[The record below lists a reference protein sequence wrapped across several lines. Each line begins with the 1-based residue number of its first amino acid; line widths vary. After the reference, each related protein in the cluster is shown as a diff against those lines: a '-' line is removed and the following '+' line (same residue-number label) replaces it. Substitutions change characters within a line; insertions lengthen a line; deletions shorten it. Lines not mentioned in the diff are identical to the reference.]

1 MVALKIV
8 KNIFYAHLSFY
19 RIYVSRS
26 KTEIHLL
33 YLKLKSFRY
42 LFFFRMGQILK
53 DDESVVIII
62 KTISV
67 SLLVDHH
74 EM

>member
-1 MVALKIV
+1 MHI
-8 KNIFYAHLSFY
+8 
-19 RIYVSRS
+19 
-26 KTEIHLL
+26 
-33 YLKLKSFRY
+33 Y
-42 LFFFRMGQILK
+42 LFIVYIYICIKIKDRDSFVILKTQIIQIILK

>member
-1 MVALKIV
+1 MHIYLFIVYICIKIKDMDSFVILKTQI
-8 KNIFYAHLSFY
+8 IQ
-19 RIYVSRS
+19 I
-26 KTEIHLL
+26 I
-33 YLKLKSFRY
+33 
-42 LFFFRMGQILK
+42 FFFRMGQILK

>member
-1 MVALKIV
+1 
-8 KNIFYAHLSFY
+8 
-19 RIYVSRS
+19 
-26 KTEIHLL
+26 
-33 YLKLKSFRY
+33 
-42 LFFFRMGQILK
+42 MGPILK

-67 SLLVDHH
+67 SLLVDYH

>member
-1 MVALKIV
+1 MHI
-8 KNIFYAHLSFY
+8 
-19 RIYVSRS
+19 
-26 KTEIHLL
+26 
-33 YLKLKSFRY
+33 Y
-42 LFFFRMGQILK
+42 LFIVYICIKIKDMDSFVILKTQIIQIILK

>member
-1 MVALKIV
+1 MDSFVILKTQI
-8 KNIFYAHLSFY
+8 IQ
-19 RIYVSRS
+19 I
-26 KTEIHLL
+26 I
-33 YLKLKSFRY
+33 
-42 LFFFRMGQILK
+42 FFRMGQILK

>member
-1 MVALKIV
+1 MDSFVILKTQI
-8 KNIFYAHLSFY
+8 IQ
-19 RIYVSRS
+19 I
-26 KTEIHLL
+26 I
-33 YLKLKSFRY
+33 
-42 LFFFRMGQILK
+42 FFFRMGQILK